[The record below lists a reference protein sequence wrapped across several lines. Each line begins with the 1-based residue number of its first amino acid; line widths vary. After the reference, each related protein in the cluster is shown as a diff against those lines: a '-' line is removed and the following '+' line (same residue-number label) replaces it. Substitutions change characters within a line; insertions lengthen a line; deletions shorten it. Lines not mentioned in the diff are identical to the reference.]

1 MRKVKY
7 AVCFMISALIAA
19 FLHYTLPQH
28 DIVRIT
34 GSYNRVTTVGSNKIF
49 YANSDAGTAEST
61 TTRDIRFIEAV
72 RDNGNVIVY
81 RNEDTGWIWPPY
93 FKWDS
98 SNVQAEAS
106 NLKSDKDA
114 PIWVSIT
121 HYGWRMSW
129 ISIYPNAVSI
139 SAVAGPDVN
148 ITPWFNTIFFVFLA
162 GLAIYIWRA
171 WVRFR
176 DNTLESALDELHGE
190 IYRVGA
196 SGQATRQLLYLRW
209 LAFKSTV
216 RNALKRS

>member
-1 MRKVKY
+1 
-7 AVCFMISALIAA
+7 MIAALIAA

-49 YANSDAGTAEST
+49 YANSDAGTADST

-106 NLKSDKDA
+106 NLKSDKEA

-121 HYGWRMSW
+121 
-129 ISIYPNAVSI
+129 P
-139 SAVAGPDVN
+139 
-148 ITPWFNTIFFVFLA
+148 L
-162 GLAIYIWRA
+162 
-171 WVRFR
+171 
-176 DNTLESALDELHGE
+176 
-190 IYRVGA
+190 
-196 SGQATRQLLYLRW
+196 W
-209 LAFKSTV
+209 LADVVDIDLS
-216 RNALKRS
+216 KRRQHICGGRARCQYNSLV

>member
-139 SAVAGPDVN
+139 SAAAGPGGTDVE
-148 ITPWFNTIFFVFLA
+148 VDA
-162 GLAIYIWRA
+162 
-171 WVRFR
+171 
-176 DNTLESALDELHGE
+176 
-190 IYRVGA
+190 RVTKVGR
-196 SGQATRQLLYLRW
+196 T
-209 LAFKSTV
+209 LAFMDVTLRTKGGGKVVATGTHCKFLPNSQTSSK
-216 RNALKRS
+216 L